1 MNHQRHRQ
9 CRGTAPVRKGYGPTS
24 FWLQDPKAVFD
35 HLALQEGTVLVDAGC
50 GAGEYSLFA
59 ADLLGEK
66 GRVIALDTVKTS
78 IEQLNVLALEE
89 GKTNVTGYVCDITAP
104 LPLETGSVDVLMLST
119 VLHIKSVRDQAES
132 MFSEF
137 KRALRPDGILAV
149 LECKKEEANFG
160 PPLHSRLSAEDVEA
174 LAAPCGFERH
184 SELLLEHTYLA
195 CFQPR

>member
-1 MNHQRHRQ
+1 MP
-9 CRGTAPVRKGYGPTS
+9 GTAPVRKGYGPTS

-149 LECKKEEANFG
+149 LECKRKKPISALPFIPG
-160 PPLHSRLSAEDVEA
+160 CQRKMSRHWQLP
-174 LAAPCGFERH
+174 AARRH